1 MNHRLCKRCNP
12 IPWKGGKGEGKGW
25 GLHGLFSKHQRD
37 VKWLNIKNKK
47 KLNHQ
52 EIATW
57 TFHSKSAI
65 CLAPCVLRL
74 PKHSAKPKWPV
85 YYQQTHQTLISLDRE
100 ISTIFTQPHIN
111 LYTKHL
117 HWISGTSTDTTRP
130 KKGCWMFQVTSAPT
144 SSWPKSLTTCMKIH
158 NKRVEFQNHWTCF
171 LNKLVS
177 YTNKYVSLFASRF
190 FLFDSFEAESVW
202 FAWSMQVLL

>member
-1 MNHRLCKRCNP
+1 MNHRLWLLSHTFTIVRAS
-12 IPWKGGKGEGKGW
+12 KGGTLVCL
-25 GLHGLFSKHQRD
+25 GLQTTTKLPFDGDRVCWVSNPPRWKRGRQGLRSSWAFQQTSTWYKVTHHQKSKKLKHQE
-37 VKWLNIKNKK
+37 N
-47 KLNHQ
+47 
-52 EIATW
+52 ATW

-117 HWISGTSTDTTRP
+117 TESLERQQTPSTHP
-130 KKGCWMFQVTSAPT
+130 IVFLKGVGCSKLHQLPHPVDQKVSQPAW
-144 SSWPKSLTTCMKIH
+144 KSMTNVWNFKITGH
-158 NKRVEFQNHWTCF
+158 
-171 LNKLVS
+171 VS
-177 YTNKYVSLFASRF
+177 
-190 FLFDSFEAESVW
+190 
-202 FAWSMQVLL
+202 

>member
-1 MNHRLCKRCNP
+1 MNQHQKSKNCN
-12 IPWKGGKGEGKGW
+12 IRKMQHELSILNQQFV
-25 GLHGLFSKHQRD
+25 LHPVSCDFGSTQQSQSDQCIINKH
-37 VKWLNIKNKK
+37 IK
-47 KLNHQ
+47 H
-52 EIATW
+52 
-57 TFHSKSAI
+57 
-65 CLAPCVLRL
+65 
-74 PKHSAKPKWPV
+74 
-85 YYQQTHQTLISLDRE
+85 LISLDRE

-130 KKGCWMFQVTSAPT
+130 KKGCWIFQVTSAPT